1 MIERPSFH
9 RSSAPRVG
17 ELGCTL
23 TTRTVRE
30 PIWMLAAGIELVSMG
45 KRFLDTLSS
54 GAAVQM
60 PLRPPLLM
68 LLAPVET
75 TW

>member
-1 MIERPSFH
+1 MVVARKRPDD
-9 RSSAPRVG
+9 REALVPQVLGAARGRVG
-17 ELGCTL
+17 
-23 TTRTVRE
+23 V
-30 PIWMLAAGIELVSMG
+30 PIRMLAAGIELVSMG
-45 KRFLDTLSS
+45 RRFLDTLSS
-54 GAAVQM
+54 GVAVQM